1 MPMRILLDSR
11 MIEKSGIGRYIQ
23 MLVIA
28 MLEEYPH
35 LQIVLAGYPHLN
47 QDFIAKINA
56 NLRGRISASVY
67 NAPIYGLTEQLQGRK
82 TVNTHRHLD
91 LLHIPH
97 FNAPWNLPQH
107 SVVTIHDLIPFKCEF
122 PRNQLQVR
130 AGRMVLMNALAKA
143 GRIIVIS
150 KATAN
155 DLVQDY
161 PRGAWQDKIR
171 VVPQG
176 VSADFRPLPQTQI
189 DAFKAQHHL
198 QRYLLFVGNRASH
211 KNLER
216 LLIAYALLLDR
227 FPGLQLVIVG
237 RRLAS
242 PDDVDKAKRKLG
254 LRMVREWEECSDA
267 DLLSLYCGAEML
279 IFPSFY
285 EGFGLPPLEAMACGT
300 PVVVSE
306 CASLPEVVGEAG
318 LYFNPLQPT
327 DIASQVSRLLVDSTM
342 RDSLRAKGLVRASA
356 FTWQKTA
363 QQTMTVYEEIA
374 RGVRI

>member
-1 MPMRILLDSR
+1 MRILLDSR

-23 MLVIA
+23 MLVTA

-35 LQIVLAGYPHLN
+35 LQMVLAGYPQHY
-47 QDFIAKINA
+47 QDFIAKIND
-56 NLRGRISASVY
+56 NLRVRLSAAVFD
-67 NAPIYGLTEQLQGRK
+67 APIYGLAEQLQGCK
-82 TVNTHRHLD
+82 IINTHRHLD

-97 FNAPWNLPQH
+97 FNAPWNLPPH
-107 SVVTIHDLIPFKCEF
+107 SVVTIHDLIPFKREF
-122 PRNQLQVR
+122 PRNHLQVR
-130 AGRMVLMNALAKA
+130 AGRMVMMNALVKA

-150 KATAN
+150 KATAQ

-161 PRGAWQDKIR
+161 PQGAWQDKIR

-176 VSADFRPLPQTQI
+176 VSADFRPLPRAQI
-189 DAFKAQHHL
+189 EAFKARHHL

-216 LLIAYALLLDR
+216 LLIAYALLLDK
-227 FPGLQLVIVG
+227 FPGLQLVIAG

-242 PDDVDKAKRKLG
+242 LDEVDKAKRKLG
-254 LRMVREWEECSDA
+254 LKMVREWEECSDA

-318 LYFNPLQPT
+318 LYFNPLQPN
-327 DIASQVSRLLVDSTM
+327 DIAHQASRLLVDSTL
-342 RDSLRAKGLVRASA
+342 RDSLRAKGLARASA

-363 QQTMTVYEEIA
+363 QQTMAVYQEIS